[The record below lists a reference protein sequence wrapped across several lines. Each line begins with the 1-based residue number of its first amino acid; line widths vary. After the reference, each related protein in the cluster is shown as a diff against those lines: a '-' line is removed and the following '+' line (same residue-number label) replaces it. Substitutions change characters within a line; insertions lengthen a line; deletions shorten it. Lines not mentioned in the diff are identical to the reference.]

1 VNAGRVR
8 IRGLEFDAEYRIAE
22 PLALR
27 VAYAFTDARFTDFK
41 QGPPSGSSITC
52 GTPPGQFSSDLNR
65 AEAGNVC
72 GDLSGNVPGRSPRH
86 ALNIDV
92 QYRQPVSA
100 ALEGFIEASSQFRSK
115 RFLDETNLA
124 TLDSYWLF
132 GLRAGVD
139 SGNWSLWA
147 YVDNLFDND
156 TVQTAQKFVDYARPD
171 GFAPSRGVLAYLPE
185 PRTLG
190 IRGEVRF

>member
-1 VNAGRVR
+1 
-8 IRGLEFDAEYRIAE
+8 
-22 PLALR
+22 
-27 VAYAFTDARFTDFK
+27 
-41 QGPPSGSSITC
+41 
-52 GTPPGQFSSDLNR
+52 LNR